1 MQTPTGDPKSAGS
14 GDGNLLTP
22 GTPGK
27 IGGTTDIPVESVRL
41 KSMRDGVEDYEL
53 LTMAAA
59 RLGREAV
66 RARISPFVRSAWDFE
81 DDYQVLQDVRV
92 SIGRSFTE
100 AA

>member
-14 GDGNLLTP
+14 GDGNLLAP

-27 IGGTTDIPVESVRL
+27 IGGTTDIPVERIRL

-59 RLGREAV
+59 KFGREFV
-66 RARISPFVRSAWDFE
+66 GVCLSPFVRSAWDFE
-81 DDYQVLQDVRV
+81 DDYQMMQDVRA
-92 SIGRSFTE
+92 SIGRSFSG
-100 AA
+100 AV